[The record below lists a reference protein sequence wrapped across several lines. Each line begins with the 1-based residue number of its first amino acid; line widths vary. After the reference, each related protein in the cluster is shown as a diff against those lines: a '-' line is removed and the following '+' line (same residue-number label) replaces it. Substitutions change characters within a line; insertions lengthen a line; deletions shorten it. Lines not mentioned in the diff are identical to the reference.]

1 MPNPDQSTIQEQKE
15 DIILLLED
23 KEEVIKPFEYWL
35 QDSGF
40 NIELKVCRNYD
51 EYDACISDP
60 EIKPRIKC
68 MIMDLSNN
76 QEEESSG
83 KYRSIGYINE
93 QYAANRIPIFIHS
106 GFLDNFTDLVDKGT
120 VFRIPKTTDSVNK
133 ILTSIKLMSDSG
145 FLNIFSFGGTL
156 EKKIMEEMH
165 SAFVDQFKANEI
177 EEIIS
182 SIQAASKDN
191 LAGRT
196 QEVFERL
203 ALRAVFQNAVSNK
216 PNQEGIK
223 VNSIEH
229 YYRRNVMRY
238 PFWTGD
244 IFQSKNDDK
253 ELLFLATPR
262 CNISNT
268 NFEQLMFFKINKIKD
283 EQTTSMLSKKM
294 DSGEPKGVKQIR
306 KGITDDVT
314 NSYIGERFRFLPK
327 TPQFEGGFV
336 DCMKCLTFSKDIL
349 NGEYDYIISLVDDLT
364 NDVVRKAAA
373 YMLRGG
379 ISDTA
384 YEEAAYYF
392 EEVKSQA

>member
-1 MPNPDQSTIQEQKE
+1 MSHPDKSQTHEQKK

-23 KEEVIKPFEYWL
+23 KEEVIKAFEYWL
-35 QDSGF
+35 QDSDF
-40 NIELKVCRNYD
+40 DIEFIVARNYD
-51 EYDACISDP
+51 DYDKYIGDP
-60 EIKPRIKC
+60 EMKQRIKC

-83 KYRSIGYINE
+83 TYKSVAYINK

-106 GFLDNFTDLVDKGT
+106 GFLDSFTELVDKGT
-120 VFRIPKTTDSVNK
+120 VFRIAKTTDSVNK
-133 ILTSIKLMSDSG
+133 IFTSIKLMSDSG

-156 EKKIMEEMH
+156 EKKIMIEMH

-182 SIQAASKDN
+182 SIQSASTEN
-191 LAGRT
+191 LAKRT

-216 PNQEGIK
+216 PNEEGIK

-229 YYRRNVMRY
+229 YYRRNIMRY

-244 IFQSKNDDK
+244 IFQSKNSEK

-283 EQTTSMLSKKM
+283 EQTSSMLNKKL
-294 DSGEPKGVKQIR
+294 DSGETKGVKQIR

-314 NSYIGERFRFLPK
+314 NAYIGERFRFLPK

-336 DCMKCLTFSKDIL
+336 DCMKCLTFSNEIL
-349 NGEYDYIISLVDDLT
+349 TQEYDYVISLVDDLT

-384 YEEAAYYF
+384 YEEAMYYF
-392 EEVKSQA
+392 EETENQA